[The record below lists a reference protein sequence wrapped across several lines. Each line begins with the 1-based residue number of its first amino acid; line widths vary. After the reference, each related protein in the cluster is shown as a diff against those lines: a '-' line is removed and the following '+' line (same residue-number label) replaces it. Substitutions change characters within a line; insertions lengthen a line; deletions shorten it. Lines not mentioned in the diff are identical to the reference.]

1 MLYDFPKMFCPIVLL
16 NTLEKKLIENDIGER
31 LQYQFIAS
39 NFIHSNQLDRL
50 KQHSTT
56 NIGIVLTH
64 FICLG
69 WIKGLQTSILVF
81 NIVQFFLSLNYQL
94 LSLILNKAGFDS
106 RISSFFSNYL
116 IDRKTQ
122 YMWKNFISP
131 FFKTDIGIG

>member
-1 MLYDFPKMFCPIVLL
+1 MFCPIVLL
-16 NTLEKKLIENDIGER
+16 NTLEKLIENDIGER

-39 NFIHSNQLDRL
+39 NFIYSNQLDGL

-56 NIGIVLTH
+56 NIDIVLTY

-69 WIKGLQTSILVF
+69 WVKGLQTSILVF

-94 LSLILNKAGFDS
+94 LSLILNKASFDS
-106 RISSFFSNYL
+106 IISFFFSNYL

-122 YMWKNFISP
+122 YM
-131 FFKTDIGIG
+131 